1 MLHIMSKHQ
10 PSQSK
15 VLARLT
21 DEAVEIDSL
30 KNRIKTLEAKN
41 VVAEDLAQQN
51 QLLKDQLAAMRRT
64 NKELADQ
71 IEQMKQQ
78 HANSLR
84 IVTDE

>member
-41 VVAEDLAQQN
+41 VVAEDLAQ
-51 QLLKDQLAAMRRT
+51 
-64 NKELADQ
+64 
-71 IEQMKQQ
+71 
-78 HANSLR
+78 
-84 IVTDE
+84 